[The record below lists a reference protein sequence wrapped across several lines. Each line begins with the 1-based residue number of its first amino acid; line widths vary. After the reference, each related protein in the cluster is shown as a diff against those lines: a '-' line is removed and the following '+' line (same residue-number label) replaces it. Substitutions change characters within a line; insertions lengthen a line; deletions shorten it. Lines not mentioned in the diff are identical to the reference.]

1 MPLIDDAVADFLLA
15 PVRVAGLCCAVS
27 DLILDRGHLH
37 VFVGGSFAG
46 MLGGLVPGSCSGSG
60 SASDTSGAPHGTQG
74 LHVVTMSDMERK
86 TDQQSVTVWLVNGP
100 WDGLEI
106 AGVYDP
112 GEIFEVDPAD
122 LGAFMPEP
130 G

>member
-1 MPLIDDAVADFLLA
+1 
-15 PVRVAGLCCAVS
+15 
-27 DLILDRGHLH
+27 
-37 VFVGGSFAG
+37 
-46 MLGGLVPGSCSGSG
+46 
-60 SASDTSGAPHGTQG
+60 
-74 LHVVTMSDMERK
+74 MERK

-130 G
+130 GHPDSVRRAVYEPGEDRTLWCFVGWQ